1 MSLQVYYQNEKDNI
15 VDELNNVA
23 VDMDADE
30 EQMPLNITNFEE
42 CLDLKP
48 PEREQKENMGRQA
61 DNLTPGKVGTG
72 SNITRH
78 TAYNWFK
85 KDQKEIEDK
94 PSDQAKIW
102 QVSYLG

>member
-15 VDELNNVA
+15 VDELNNDA

-61 DNLTPGKVGTG
+61 D
-72 SNITRH
+72 S
-78 TAYNWFK
+78 
-85 KDQKEIEDK
+85 
-94 PSDQAKIW
+94 
-102 QVSYLG
+102 